1 MGMYL
6 NPGNAGFK
14 SILKDRYVDKT
25 GLIDYINSTLG
36 TPRKL
41 TCVSR
46 PRRFGKSFA
55 AKMLCAYYDQSCDS
69 HELFQN
75 LSIAGKAGYE
85 EHLNRYDV
93 LYLDITWFISNSK
106 NIEDTVKNLQ
116 SAVIREMKNVYLA
129 FDIAEAEPLPVVLAN
144 ISENTGKK
152 FIVIIDEWDALFR
165 EARDN
170 SDLQREYVQLLR
182 GFFRSSQTDRMIE
195 AAYMTGILP
204 IKKYGNQSALSDLV
218 KK

>member
-1 MGMYL
+1 
-6 NPGNAGFK
+6 
-14 SILKDRYVDKT
+14 
-25 GLIDYINSTLG
+25 
-36 TPRKL
+36 
-41 TCVSR
+41 
-46 PRRFGKSFA
+46 
-55 AKMLCAYYDQSCDS
+55 
-69 HELFQN
+69 
-75 LSIAGKAGYE
+75 
-85 EHLNRYDV
+85 
-93 LYLDITWFISNSK
+93 
-106 NIEDTVKNLQ
+106 
-116 SAVIREMKNVYLA
+116 MKNVYLA